1 MAFRISSSDPKI
13 GFKLDSELAVY
24 GIATAIFWFIP
35 LLNRLHVESMAVLAF
50 IAYFVSGRAAF
61 RCFRG
66 SDEAEFG
73 RVMLGRLTRL
83 LLPLL
88 MLTLAI
94 LWAPNCDYFRG
105 LLFFPLFPGIT
116 VVLSV
121 SVAFALAASGVRYFW
136 HVLIGVLVTIAGPVF
151 DLGFHPQFYT
161 YNHVFGGI
169 LGPLY
174 DEELVIRSGLFWFR
188 GLTLLWAGLAYFVG
202 RRVVFPPTPSLSI
215 VALVFVIGAV
225 YLFSANLGLNTP
237 DWYLQQQF
245 SGHRQTE
252 HFDLHYDRSTTNDAR
267 VDRWAI
273 EHEYR
278 YARLSARLGT
288 EVKGRVQ
295 SYIYP
300 DAETRATLTGARQT
314 SVAPVW
320 LRDPQVHVLAS
331 QVGSVFPHE
340 LAHVFSREFGLPVIR
355 ASLAVG
361 LVEGLAVATEP
372 PDGRP
377 SVHEMVASA
386 EMFRELDADEFA
398 ERVAGT
404 LSISGFWLGRG
415 AVSYTISGS
424 FIKFLLDRYGAGALK
439 QAYSTGDFE
448 TAYGKSAVELAL
460 EWVGF
465 LKSLE
470 SINRSAAWR
479 ANLAFGELSLFE
491 KTCPHWVPKRV
502 RSLKVALTLLDNG
515 HPLEAF
521 ESLTQLITRHPDFSS
536 GWAAWGRAGLAAKD
550 AELVRARLSAKESET
565 LSLSE
570 RSVLADALVIAGDP
584 VSARRLYD
592 SVRDEYPVY
601 ARETRALITLR
612 SQTADTPDIM
622 RLLVTAD
629 SARTKRQ
636 RLESILVDREIG
648 THFVSESGY
657 LWRAQLFAEEENYA
671 DALSSLERVMSA
683 PSDLCSEMTF
693 RELGL
698 RCTVWAAN
706 YAFGAGD
713 IGAALAYADRAK
725 KEHEGVGDF
734 PMAQVLKDF
743 IQKLTWYVE
752 NSSTVG
758 SQFQSV
764 NE

>member
-1 MAFRISSSDPKI
+1 
-13 GFKLDSELAVY
+13 
-24 GIATAIFWFIP
+24 
-35 LLNRLHVESMAVLAF
+35 MAVLAF
-50 IAYFVSGRAAF
+50 VAYFVSGRAAYQIF
-61 RCFRG
+61 AD

-83 LLPLL
+83 LLPLF
-88 MLTLAI
+88 MLTLAP

-121 SVAFALAASGVRYFW
+121 CIAFAIAARGGRFGW
-136 HVLIGVLVTIAGPVF
+136 HVLIGVLVTIVGPVF
-151 DLGFHPQFYT
+151 DIGFHPQFYT

-174 DEELVIRSGLFWFR
+174 DEELVVRSGLFWFR

-202 RRVVFPPTPSLSI
+202 RRMVFPRAPSLKI
-215 VALVFVIGAV
+215 VVKTVLKTDLKTVLKTVALVFVIGAV
-225 YLFSANLGLNTP
+225 YLFSPYLGLNTP
-237 DWYLQQQF
+237 DWYLQQRF
-245 SGHRQTE
+245 SGHRPTE

-278 YARLSARLGT
+278 YAQLSARLGT
-288 EVKGRVQ
+288 DVEGRVQ

-300 DAETRATLTGARQT
+300 DAETRALLTGARHT

-331 QVGSVFPHE
+331 QVGSVFAHE

-398 ERVAGT
+398 ERVAST

-415 AVSYTISGS
+415 AVSYTVSGS
-424 FIKFLLDRYGAGALK
+424 FVKFLLDRYGSDPLK
-439 QAYSTGDFE
+439 SAYRTGNFE
-448 TAYGKSAVELAL
+448 TAYGKSTVELAL

-470 SINRSAAWR
+470 SIDRSAAWI

-502 RSLKVALTLLDNG
+502 RSLRVALKLLDDG
-515 HPLEAF
+515 HPIEAF
-521 ESLTQLITRHPDFSS
+521 ESLTPLVTHHPNFSS
-536 GWAAWGRAGLAAKD
+536 GWAAWGRAGLATKD
-550 AELVRARLSAKESET
+550 APLVQARLSAKESAT
-565 LSLSE
+565 LTLSE
-570 RSVLADALVIAGDP
+570 RSVLADAYVIAGNP

-601 ARETRALITLR
+601 ARETRALVTLR
-612 SQTADTPDIM
+612 SQTAEAPDIM
-622 RLLVTAD
+622 SLLVSAD

-636 RLESILVDREIG
+636 RLESILVDRELG
-648 THFVSESGY
+648 THFVPESGH
-657 LWRAQLFAEEENYA
+657 LWRAVLFAEEENYA

-683 PSDLCSEMTF
+683 SAGLCTMKAF

-706 YAFGAGD
+706 YAFRSGD
-713 IGAALAYADRAK
+713 IGAALAYAERAK
-725 KEHEGVGDF
+725 RDHEGVGDF

-743 IQKLTWYVE
+743 IQKLTWYME
-752 NSSTVG
+752 NSGTVG
-758 SQFQSV
+758 SRFQSV